1 MNAMKKIYSIIFAA
15 AAIFAASSCQEEIVE
30 PDLGTQENESM
41 TIIAGF
47 GAETKTVLDGLKTY
61 WTEGDQISVFD
72 SNKKE
77 SDTDEGNNRCFS
89 IDETATTFEDGK
101 AASATFKYDGEFV
114 WPQNDQPDP
123 LVVALYPYQ
132 ENAYCDFFY
141 YDRNYITGLNIP
153 VQQVALEGGF
163 DANATF
169 ALATSKY
176 SESDNLIFTNLYSLL
191 RITINEDDVKEVK
204 VSVEGGKIA
213 GEAKVQLNLEME
225 DENTPVFN
233 GGTLSATENGANT
246 VTLTCEDGFVAGK
259 DYYIAIAPVTYTNIK
274 VYLDDVLVKDTTPEG
289 GKTLEANTVYNI
301 SNLDDPHTV
310 ADGVYLNYEGV
321 YEISNEAGLFWLAD
335 QVKEGNT
342 FDGKTVKL
350 VADITMTKDWTPI
363 GNMKDGVTKSFR
375 GNFDGKK
382 SDSENYTI
390 SNLKA
395 TAQEGVGF
403 FGHKWDGDVTNVNF
417 DNAVISGNHYAGVI
431 VGWADGAN
439 YNNNFSINNCKVT
452 NSTVTLA
459 AELVG
464 EEYDNG
470 DKAGGIVGYAYAIH
484 VTDNTVSSTTIKGY
498 RDLGGI
504 AGCAINNTSADDYA
518 VVTGNTIGENVKV
531 VVDNTQNYKSYTS
544 VDQHNVSSYVGRIDN
559 KVGGH
564 DNEIK
569 DNTGDAVL
577 ETPKYPAAR
586 DLTFSETSVTLTLGD
601 TFTAPTLSGE
611 TSGVTYASSNEE
623 VATVNSET
631 GAVTIL
637 GAGETTITAS
647 APATEDF
654 LAGEASYTITVYDWV
669 TINFIPGQWA
679 NDNAWFA
686 VKYNDE
692 VHKLNVGDE
701 GYYTVEIPENINTF
715 DFWRMNPS
723 SDNLEESNSWNQIT
737 DVSLPEDENNNY
749 YYWSSW
755 NDPFGSWGTEP
766 TYGIVGNFNE
776 WQNDVLMEKV
786 KAGLYVAKNVT
797 DIPSFT
803 PWKIRMNGEWAYSY
817 SSVITGIEKNKWVTI
832 GGSNDTTIATEDPID
847 IYIDIIESRIYV
859 MTVGSDYTEATQQS
873 TSTTPPPSG
882 VPVKDN
888 YIYLRP
894 DGGWSDGNARF
905 AAYFYG
911 GSGNSWVEL
920 TPVEGASDYYGCEK
934 QGSHTSVIF
943 CRYNPNSTGTG
954 WGSDLGGDFWGQTED
969 LILSEGNV
977 FTTSGWSG
985 GKGIGNWSS
994 VTEL

>member
-15 AAIFAASSCQEEIVE
+15 AALFAASSCQEEIVE

-41 TIIAGF
+41 TITAGF
-47 GAETKTVLDGLKTY
+47 GAETKTVLDGLTTY
-61 WTEGDQISVFD
+61 WKKGDQISVFD

-114 WPQNDQPDP
+114 WPQNNQPDP

-176 SESDNLIFTNLYSLL
+176 SESDNLTFTNLYSLL
-191 RITINEDDVKEVK
+191 RITINEDGVKEVK
-204 VSVEGGKIA
+204 VTVEGGNIA

-233 GGTLSATENGANT
+233 GGTLSATGNGINT
-246 VTLTCEDGFVAGK
+246 VTLTCEGGFVAGK

-310 ADGVYLNYEGV
+310 ADGVYLNDEGV
-321 YEISNEAGLFWLAD
+321 YEISKEAGLFWLAD

-403 FGHKWDGDVTNVNF
+403 FGHKWDGNVTNVNF

-470 DKAGGIVGYAYAIH
+470 DKAGGVVGYAYAIH
-484 VTDNTVSSTTIKGY
+484 VTGNTVSSTTITGY

-623 VATVNSET
+623 VATVDET
-631 GAVTIL
+631 TGEVTIV
-637 GAGETTITAS
+637 GAGEAIITAS

-654 LAGEASYTITVYDWV
+654 LAGEASYTLTVNKAAR
-669 TINFIPGQWA
+669 T
-679 NDNAWFA
+679 
-686 VKYNDE
+686 
-692 VHKLNVGDE
+692 L
-701 GYYTVEIPENINTF
+701 TF
-715 DFWRMNPS
+715 S
-723 SDNLEESNSWNQIT
+723 AATATAIL
-737 DVSLPEDENNNY
+737 
-749 YYWSSW
+749 
-755 NDPFGSWGTEP
+755 G
-766 TYGIVGNFNE
+766 
-776 WQNDVLMEKV
+776 K
-786 KAGLYVAKNVT
+786 
-797 DIPSFT
+797 SFT
-803 PWKIRMNGEWAYSY
+803 PPTLSGTPD
-817 SSVITGIEKNKWVTI
+817 ITGVKYTS
-832 GGSNDTTIATEDPID
+832 SNTVVATVDENTGDVMLVGAGETTITASVSETDVYMEASTE
-847 IYIDIIESRIYV
+847 YTL
-859 MTVGSDYTEATQQS
+859 TVKRTL
-873 TSTTPPPSG
+873 
-882 VPVKDN
+882 
-888 YIYLRP
+888 YLKP
-894 DGGWSDGNARF
+894 NSNWKQANARF
-905 AAYFYG
+905 AAYFFGNGEKWVDMTESDTDGIYEVDVPAG
-911 GSGNSWVEL
+911 GY
-920 TPVEGASDYYGCEK
+920 T
-934 QGSHTSVIF
+934 TVIF
-943 CRYNPNSTGTG
+943 CRMDPTKEVNDWPNKWNQT
-954 WGSDLGGDFWGQTED
+954 SDLTVPNDDTNYFVVKKGSWDKGTED
-969 LILSEGNV
+969 EWMNEQDAKAYVEPEDPTPTTRTIYLNAGIWNQAGAYFEAWTWGG
-977 FTTSGWSG
+977 TTSDSWVKFEITSDDGIYSAEIPSDRTGMKVLRKAPNHASEAWESWGDSG
-985 GKGIGNWSS
+985 DQDIPSDKNMFIVKDWNDYSWGTK
-994 VTEL
+994 